1 MSRYKMHAIE
11 YNVYMTLLKLLSDK
25 MPDILKAYNLHDDI
39 HIEPAYPRDI
49 TNMFKPSI
57 IMRRVDTVQYK
68 VGFGNALGQIF
79 DQGILKDVDGVG
91 HEFLVQFDTV
101 CNGNIQNLMIVSMLK
116 EDLFNDTMINSAG
129 KIQLY
134 DFTGNEKNP
143 TEMGVLKMMD
153 FPQIVHF
160 QYDDLARPT
169 LNNDYKSVIRV
180 TFTVIQE
187 VLPKQEYVDLSK
199 WIKIHQ
205 TIKIKEVKSN
215 G

>member
-1 MSRYKMHAIE
+1 MSRYRMHAIE
-11 YNVYMTLLKLLSDK
+11 YNVYMTLLKLLNDK
-25 MPDILKAYNLHDDI
+25 MPEVLQAYNFNDDI

-57 IMRRVDTVQYK
+57 IMRRVDTVQSK
-68 VGFGNALGQIF
+68 VGFGNVLGMLF
-79 DQGILKDVDGVG
+79 DQGIWKDVTGIE
-91 HEFLVQFDTV
+91 HEFLIQFDTV
-101 CNGNIQNLMIVSMLK
+101 CNGNIQNLMVVSMLK
-116 EDLFNDTMINSAG
+116 EDIFNDIVINQAG
-129 KIQLY
+129 RIQLL
-134 DFTGNEKNP
+134 DFTVNEKNP
-143 TEMGVLKMMD
+143 TEMGVLKIMD
-153 FPQIVHF
+153 LPQIVHF

-187 VLPKQEYVDLSK
+187 ILPKQEYVDLSK

>member
-11 YNVYMTLLKLLSDK
+11 YNVFMTLLKLLKDK
-25 MPDILKAYNLHDDI
+25 MPEVLQAYNFNDDI

-57 IMRRVDTVQYK
+57 IMRRVDTVQSK
-68 VGFGNALGQIF
+68 VGLGNVLGMIF
-79 DQGILKDVDGVG
+79 DQGIWKDVTGIE
-91 HEFLVQFDTV
+91 HEFLMQFDTV
-101 CNGNIQNLMIVSMLK
+101 CNGNIQNLMVVSMLK
-116 EDLFNDTMINSAG
+116 EEVFNDIVINQAG
-129 KIQLY
+129 KIQLL
-134 DFTGNEKNP
+134 DFTANENNP
-143 TEMGVLKMMD
+143 TEMGVLTLID
-153 FPQIVHF
+153 LPQIVHF

-187 VLPKQEYVDLSK
+187 ILPKQEYVDLSK

>member
-11 YNVYMTLLKLLSDK
+11 YNVLMTLLKLLGDK
-25 MPDILKAYNLHDDI
+25 MPKILQEYNLHDDI
-39 HIEPAYPRDI
+39 HIEPEYPRDI

-57 IMRRVDTVQYK
+57 IMRRVDTVQSK
-68 VGFGNALGQIF
+68 IGFSNILGMIF
-79 DQGILKDVDGVG
+79 DQKMWKDVYGIE
-91 HEFLVQFDTV
+91 HEFLMQFDTV
-101 CNGNIQNLMIVSMLK
+101 CNSNTQNLLIVSMLK
-116 EDLFNDTMINSAG
+116 EDVFNDIVINQAG
-129 KIQLY
+129 RIQLL
-134 DFTGNEKNP
+134 DFTGNEQNP
-143 TEMGVLKMMD
+143 TEMGVLKIMD
-153 FPQIVHF
+153 LPQIVHF
-160 QYDDLARPT
+160 QYDDLGRPT

-187 VLPKQEYVDLSK
+187 ILPEQEYVDLSK